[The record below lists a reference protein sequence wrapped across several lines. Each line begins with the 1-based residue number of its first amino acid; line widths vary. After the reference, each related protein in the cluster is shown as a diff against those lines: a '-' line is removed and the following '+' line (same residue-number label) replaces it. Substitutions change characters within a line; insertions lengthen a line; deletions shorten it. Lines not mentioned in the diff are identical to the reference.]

1 VSADVGLIGL
11 HALTEGCCDDH
22 QWGLL

>member
-11 HALTEGCCDDH
+11 HALTEVCCDDH